1 MSESRCVLCGEEVPF
16 LRRGSIT
23 IHQTHQL
30 ACTKCQNKYDH
41 ASGEEREELIQQI
54 FRSPHLENRDV
65 VRKHMEARQKE
76 AQERQAKELE
86 QQALLR
92 QQAEEKERLRL
103 RRKELQNAVL
113 QCCGQTMTKLGVL
126 PIGLSHLMID
136 APLTALYD
144 PLLGGVRMTLF
155 RCDCCG
161 QIKFFDPK
169 YLSDPVFAD
178 DP

>member
-1 MSESRCVLCGEEVPF
+1 MSESRCVLCGEEVSF

-23 IHQTHQL
+23 VHQTHQL

-41 ASGEEREELIQQI
+41 ASGEEREALTQQI
-54 FRSPHLENRDV
+54 FRSPHLENRDI
-65 VRKHMEARQKE
+65 VRKHMESRQKE
-76 AQERQAKELE
+76 AQQRQAKEAE
-86 QQALLR
+86 QQALLQ

-103 RRKELQNAVL
+103 LRKELQNAVL
-113 QCCGQTMTKLGVL
+113 QCCGQTMAELG
-126 PIGLSHLMID
+126 
-136 APLTALYD
+136 PLIFDLNHSMLTIPFTDLCD
-144 PLLGGVRMTLF
+144 PLLFGAKMTLF
-155 RCDCCG
+155 RCDRCG